1 MIRAAVIVSGDG
13 PEIQNL
19 LDGNY
24 FHEVP
29 GLEIAGVVATGS
41 ESGALLRAKSA
52 NVPAYC
58 VDSAIFPNAATFTRA
73 LLTKLQDIDAL
84 LAVLVAV
91 SPEPGESFYREY
103 SGRCVCLHLERDGGS
118 LYATAI
124 LADADGSEARRLG
137 SVSVPLVPGETAAGA
152 RRRLAQNG
160 AGELLTGALKRYM
173 RECH

>member
-29 GLEIAGVVATGS
+29 GLEIAGVVATSS

-103 SGRCVCLHLERDGGS
+103 SGRCVCLRLERDGGS

-124 LADADGSEARRLG
+124 LADADGSE
-137 SVSVPLVPGETAAGA
+137 SVPLVPGETAAGA

-160 AGELLTGALKRYM
+160 AGELLNGALKRYM

>member
-1 MIRAAVIVSGDG
+1 MIAAAVIVSGDG

-29 GLEIAGVVATGS
+29 GLEIAGVVATSS
-41 ESGALLRAKSA
+41 EAGAVLRAKGA

-58 VDSAIFPNAATFTRA
+58 VDSAIFPNTATFTRA
-73 LLTKLQDIDAL
+73 LLAKLQDIDAQM
-84 LAVLVAV
+84 AVLVAIT
-91 SPEPGESFYREY
+91 PEPGENFYREY
-103 SGRCVCLHLERDGGS
+103 SGRCVCLRLERDGAS
-118 LYATAI
+118 LYATAM

-137 SVSVPLVPGETAAGA
+137 SVSVPLLPGESAALA
-152 RRRLAQNG
+152 RRRLAENG
-160 AGELLTGALKRYM
+160 AGELLTAALKRYM

>member
-29 GLEIAGVVATGS
+29 GLEIAGVVATSS

-73 LLTKLQDIDAL
+73 LLTKLQDIRRA
-84 LAVLVAV
+84 A
-91 SPEPGESFYREY
+91 
-103 SGRCVCLHLERDGGS
+103 GRACGS
-118 LYATAI
+118 L
-124 LADADGSEARRLG
+124 
-137 SVSVPLVPGETAAGA
+137 AGA
-152 RRRLAQNG
+152 RRELLPRVLGPLRLPASGTRRRLA
-160 AGELLTGALKRYM
+160 L
-173 RECH
+173 CHGHIS

>member
-29 GLEIAGVVATGS
+29 DLEIAGVVATSS

-103 SGRCVCLHLERDGGS
+103 SGRCVCLRLERDGGS

-124 LADADGSEARRLG
+124 LADADGSEARRFG
-137 SVSVPLVPGETAAGA
+137 RVSVPAVPDESAAA
-152 RRRLAQNG
+152 LHRRLTENG
-160 AGELLTGALKRYM
+160 AGQLLSDALKQFM
-173 RECH
+173 RDFH